1 MELTFFRSCSIKR
14 TLPGFIRLNSTSM
27 PLIQSV
33 SRRAKKIVLVFSI
46 VLVSIASFSFVEDY
60 YFEVSKNLD
69 IFSTLYRDVN
79 IYYVDS
85 LQPGELMKKGA
96 DAMLK
101 SLDPYTVYIPE
112 SEIEDYRM
120 THISAEYG
128 GIGALVHERDG
139 QIEISEVYEGFPAQ
153 KADIRVGDKI
163 ISVNGITTQSR
174 KVDDVTEFMKGQKG
188 TTVKIV
194 VQREGT
200 AQPLEKTITRDEIK
214 FKNVPYF
221 GMVNDHTGY
230 IKLTQFLENSADE
243 VKQALVT
250 LKQDPKMKSVILDL
264 RGNGGGLLKEAVDIV
279 NLFVDKSQK
288 IVSQRGKVK
297 EMNME
302 YYASKT
308 AVDTEIP
315 VVVLVDRGSAS
326 ASEIVTGAIQELD
339 RGVIVGQ
346 RTFGKGLV
354 QQTYNLSYNTL
365 LKVTIAKYYTPSGRC
380 IQALDYTHRNADGSV
395 SKVADSLITEFKTK
409 GGRVVY
415 DGSGIFPDIYTNPEV
430 YSNLTGALYHNFL
443 FFDYANKYA
452 REHASIA
459 PAKEFMISEKDYNDF
474 VAFLDGKK
482 YDYTDKSEKELDSFR
497 KAAEK
502 DKHFDALKTE
512 FEALKKKMADYKK
525 QDLMNHKSEVKDMLE
540 GEIASRYYFQK
551 GRLESSFRTDQDLKK
566 ALEVLDN
573 QPLYTSILK
582 GDGNYKVIGKPGSEA
597 QAKAISE
604 REEDDGLN

>member
-1 MELTFFRSCSIKR
+1 MHWIKSISGRTKKLVLVCSIV
-14 TLPGFIRLNSTSM
+14 IV
-27 PLIQSV
+27 SV
-33 SRRAKKIVLVFSI
+33 
-46 VLVSIASFSFVEDY
+46 ASYSFVEDY

-85 LQPGELMKKGA
+85 VQPGELMKKGA
-96 DAMLK
+96 DAMLR

-139 QIEISEVYEGFPAQ
+139 QIEISEIYEGFPAQ
-153 KADIRVGDKI
+153 KADVKVGDKI
-163 ISVNGITTQSR
+163 ISVNGVTTSSR

-194 VQREGT
+194 VQRAGV
-200 AQPLEKTITRDEIK
+200 AQPIEKTITRDEIK

-221 GMVNDHTGY
+221 GMANDHTGY

-250 LKQDPKMKSVILDL
+250 LKQDPKMKAVILDL

-302 YYASKT
+302 YFASKT
-308 AVDTEIP
+308 AIDTEIP

-339 RGVIVGQ
+339 RGVIIGQ

-395 SKVADSLITEFKTK
+395 SKVADSVITEFKTK
-409 GGRVVY
+409 GGRVIF
-415 DGSGIFPDIYTNPEV
+415 DGSGIFPDIYTDPES
-430 YSNLTGALYHNFL
+430 YSNLSNSLYRNYL
-443 FFDYANKYA
+443 FFDYATKFVG
-452 REHASIA
+452 EHPSI
-459 PAKEFMISEKDYNDF
+459 PSAKEFAMQEMEYQDF
-474 VAFLDGKK
+474 VSFLNGKK
-482 YDYTDKSEKELDSFR
+482 YEYTDKSEQELESFR

-502 DKHFDALKTE
+502 DKHFEAMKLEYD
-512 FEALKKKMADYKK
+512 ALKKKMADNKK
-525 QDLMNHKSEVKDMLE
+525 QDLINHKTELKEILE

-551 GRLESSFRTDQDLKK
+551 GRLESSFRSDVDLRK

-573 QPLYTSILK
+573 QPLYASILK
-582 GDGNYKVIGKPGSEA
+582 GDGTFKVIGKPGSEA
-597 QAKAISE
+597 QARANSE
-604 REEDDGLN
+604 RDEDDGFH

>member
-1 MELTFFRSCSIKR
+1 MNWMNTI
-14 TLPGFIRLNSTSM
+14 
-27 PLIQSV
+27 
-33 SRRAKKIVLVFSI
+33 SRRTKRVVLVLSI
-46 VLVSIASFSFVEDY
+46 VVVSVTSFSFVEDY

-69 IFSTLYRDVN
+69 IFSSLFRDVN

-85 LQPGELMKKGA
+85 LQPGDLMKKGA
-96 DAMLK
+96 DAMLR

-128 GIGALVHERDG
+128 GIGALVHQRNG
-139 QIEISEVYEGFPAQ
+139 QIAISEVYEGFPAQ
-153 KADIRVGDKI
+153 KADIHVGDII
-163 ISVNGITTQSR
+163 ISVNGITTLSK

-188 TTVKIV
+188 TSVKIV
-194 VQREGT
+194 VQREGV
-200 AQPLEKTITRDEIK
+200 AQPIEKTIIRDEIK

-243 VKQALVT
+243 VKQALVS
-250 LKQDPKMKSVILDL
+250 LKQDPKMKAVILDL

-302 YYASKT
+302 YFASK
-308 AVDTEIP
+308 AAIDTEIP
-315 VVVLVDRGSAS
+315 VIVLVDRGSAS

-409 GGRVVY
+409 GGRTVY
-415 DGSGIFPDIYTNPEV
+415 DGSGIFPDIYTNPDS
-430 YSNLTGALYHNFL
+430 YSNLSGALFRNYF

-452 REHASIA
+452 REHSSIA
-459 PAKEFMISEKDYNDF
+459 PAKEFTLQDREYQDF
-474 VAFLDGKK
+474 VTFLNGKE
-482 YDYTDKSEKELDSFR
+482 YEYTDKSEKELESFK
-497 KAAEK
+497 KAAER
-502 DKHFDALKTE
+502 DKHFEAVKAEYD
-512 FEALKKKMADYKK
+512 ALKKKMTDYKK
-525 QDLMNHKSEVKDMLE
+525 QDLINHQAELKEILE

-551 GRLESSFRTDQDLKK
+551 GRLESSFRADQDLKK

-573 QPLYTSILK
+573 QSLYTSILK
-582 GDGNYKVIGKPGSEA
+582 GDGEYKVIGKPGSEA
-597 QAKAISE
+597 QAKANSE
-604 REEDDGLN
+604 REEDDRLN